1 MRCMHLELCTPYAL
15 LTTWGMEE
23 ERAALGPLRSLASEG
38 RSSAARGAK
47 HDVVDSR
54 HTMLSFKNGVCTP
67 GPNSIGKKSW
77 RKSW

>member
-23 ERAALGPLRSLASEG
+23 RALGPLRSLASEG

-54 HTMLSFKNGVCTP
+54 HTMLSFKKW
-67 GPNSIGKKSW
+67 GKYT
-77 RKSW
+77 